1 MASCGSGVGVNWGTM
16 ATHKLPPSKVVKMLQ
31 ENGVNKLKLFDA
43 EEWIMAAL
51 MGTDI
56 EVMLAIPNNM
66 LEDMSKNPQVA
77 DSWVYENV
85 TTYMYPGGLNIK
97 LSSPMSIYNIHDCI
111 ICVSFPQTIVSCSP
125 IFHYLTHP
133 CPFLHSSMASC
144 IFSVLFIIFL
154 FFHWRCYWSVF
165 HFLGPIFYSIPK
177 FSRKP
182 LLLSYVATDFTFQ
195 EFIKLLPMHIIIS
208 IYLAY

>member
-31 ENGVNKLKLFDA
+31 ENGVDKLKLFDA

-97 LSSPMSIYNIHDCI
+97 LSSPMSIYNIHHHI
-111 ICVSFPQTIVSCSP
+111 ICVSFPPKIVSCS
-125 IFHYLTHP
+125 
-133 CPFLHSSMASC
+133 SMFPLFDSSC
-144 IFSVLFIIFL
+144 IFWGFVYYIFISWSNFL
-154 FFHWRCYWSVF
+154 
-165 HFLGPIFYSIPK
+165 
-177 FSRKP
+177 
-182 LLLSYVATDFTFQ
+182 
-195 EFIKLLPMHIIIS
+195 
-208 IYLAY
+208 